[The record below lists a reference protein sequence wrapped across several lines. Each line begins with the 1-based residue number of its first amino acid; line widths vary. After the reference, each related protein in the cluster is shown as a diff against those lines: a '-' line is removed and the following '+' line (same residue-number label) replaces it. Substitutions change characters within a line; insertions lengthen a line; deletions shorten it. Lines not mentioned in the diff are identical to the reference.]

1 MRVKGVSKCVLEV
14 HELDNDY
21 FEKAIF
27 FVKPEY
33 SGVVENRLR
42 VSAKGALRRAMPP
55 KLKAQERKQ
64 KRLSLLYA
72 SIGAVCGA
80 VVTGILSVLL

>member
-1 MRVKGVSKCVLEV
+1 MTVKGVSKCVLEV

-33 SGVVENRLR
+33 SGEEENRLR
-42 VSAKGALRRAMPP
+42 AGAKGALRRATPP
-55 KLKAQERKQ
+55 KLKQREKKQ

-80 VVTGILSVLL
+80 AVTGVLAALL

>member
-1 MRVKGVSKCVLEV
+1 MTVKGVSKCVLEV

-33 SGVVENRLR
+33 SGEEENRLR
-42 VSAKGALRRAMPP
+42 AGAKCALRRATPP
-55 KLKAQERKQ
+55 KLKQREKKQ

-80 VVTGILSVLL
+80 AVTGVLAALL